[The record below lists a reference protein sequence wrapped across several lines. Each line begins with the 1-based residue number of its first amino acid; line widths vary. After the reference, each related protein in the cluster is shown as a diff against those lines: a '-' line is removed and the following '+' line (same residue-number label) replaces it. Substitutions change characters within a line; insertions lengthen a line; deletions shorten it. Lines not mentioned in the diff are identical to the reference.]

1 MVNQQPEKSREDRE
15 LEPEHDT
22 VDLTTDELR
31 SLSGG
36 SSIHLNLEIEKRP
49 KTHGHSHER
58 TPHGKR

>member
-1 MVNQQPEKSREDRE
+1 MVNQQPEKNRAECE
-15 LEPEHDT
+15 LELENDT

-36 SSIHLNLEIEKRP
+36 SGIHLNLEIEKRP
-49 KTHGHSHER
+49 KTHGHPHER